1 MNGLWVV
8 KAGPQSLLQDDGRR
22 GWQHLGVSA
31 GGPLDRQAAAWANRL
46 LGNPWGTP
54 LLEIAFGG
62 LALECRVEA
71 TWLALTGARLA
82 LTVDGRECLPWSR
95 FRVRRGQRIELGFA
109 EAGQRAYLACAGGFR
124 ARPVL
129 GSVACQVRDGL
140 GGLQGDGRILAEGDC
155 LPCAEAGAA
164 CPWDA
169 SVPWRFQPDYRQ
181 QRPLRVLLGGDA
193 AGFDAASRRAFFA
206 SAWRISPRSDRM
218 GVRLAGEPLRGAPRA
233 WSQGV
238 VEGAI
243 QVPPDG
249 QPIVLM
255 ADRQSMG
262 GYPLLG
268 FVHPLDLSRLAQSPA
283 HSEVTFVESDLATQQ
298 ADLLRFYRFFRG

>member
-1 MNGLWVV
+1 MNGLRVIR
-8 KAGPQSLLQDDGRR
+8 AGPQSLLQDDGRR
-22 GWQHLGVSA
+22 GWQHLGVSP
-31 GGPLDRQAAAWANRL
+31 GGPLDRPAAAWANRL

-54 LLEIAFGG
+54 LLEIALGG
-62 LALECRVEA
+62 LVLECTVEA

-82 LTVDGRECLPWSR
+82 LAVDGHVQLPWSR

-109 EAGQRAYLACAGGFR
+109 EAGQRAYLACAGGFQ

-129 GSVACQVRDGL
+129 GSVASQVRDGL
-140 GGLQGDGRILAEGDC
+140 GGLRGDGQALEEGDC

-164 CPWDA
+164 HPRAA
-169 SVPWRFQPDYRQ
+169 SVPWRFQPDYR
-181 QRPLRVLLGGDA
+181 RPPPLRVLLGGDA
-193 AGFDAASRRAFFA
+193 AAFDEASRQAFFA
-206 SAWRISPRSDRM
+206 CSWRISPQSDRM
-218 GVRLAGEPLRGAPRA
+218 GVRLSGEPLRGARRS

-249 QPIVLM
+249 HPIVLM

-268 FVHPLDLSRLAQSPA
+268 FVHPLDLPRLAQAPA
-283 HSEVTFVESDLATQQ
+283 HSEVRFVETDLATQQ